1 MIVAGLDLSLT
12 CTGVTVVR
20 DGWADLHQ
28 VRSATPAVSDVLSV
42 WERIRYSA
50 IRVVRLVPEGSLVVV
65 EWASYA
71 SKFGQ
76 PDERNAHRWL
86 VAGTLAQRG
95 CQVVKA
101 SPKTRAKYAT
111 DDGNADKAA
120 VLRAMRGRF
129 PNLRIPDDNVA
140 DSLALA
146 AMGAR
151 HLGEPIDGVPSKQQ
165 TEVMRSLRWPKTEGA
180 TA

>member
-1 MIVAGLDLSLT
+1 VIVVGLDLSLT
-12 CTGVTVVR
+12 NSGVTVIR
-20 DGWADLHQ
+20 DGEIDLHQ
-28 VRSATPAVSDVLSV
+28 VRSPAPGDSSVLAV

-50 IRVVRLVPEGSLVVV
+50 IRVVRLVPPESVVVV

-86 VAGTLAQRG
+86 TAGTLASRG
-95 CQVVKA
+95 CRVLKV
-101 SPKTRAKYAT
+101 SPKTRAKYAA
-111 DDGNADKAA
+111 DDGGADKKQ
-120 VLRAMRGRF
+120 VLAAMRARHPG
-129 PNLRIPDDNVA
+129 LVIADDNVA

-151 HLGEPIDGVPSKQQ
+151 HLGRPIDGVPSKQQ
-165 TEVMRSLRWPKTEGA
+165 TEVMRTLRWPKT
-180 TA
+180 

>member
-1 MIVAGLDLSLT
+1 MIVVGLDLSLT
-12 CTGVTVVR
+12 NSGVTVIR
-20 DGWADLHQ
+20 DGEIDLHQ
-28 VRSATPAVSDVLSV
+28 VRSVAPGDSSVLAV

-50 IRVVRLVPEGSLVVV
+50 IRVVRLVPEDALVVV

-95 CQVVKA
+95 CRVLQV

-111 DDGNADKAA
+111 DDGAADKKR
-120 VLRAMRGRF
+120 VLAAMRARHPG
-129 PNLRIPDDNVA
+129 LVIADDNVA

-151 HLGEPIDGVPSKQQ
+151 HLGRPIDGVPSKQQ
-165 TEVMRSLRWPKTEGA
+165 TEVMRTLRWPKTEGA
-180 TA
+180 